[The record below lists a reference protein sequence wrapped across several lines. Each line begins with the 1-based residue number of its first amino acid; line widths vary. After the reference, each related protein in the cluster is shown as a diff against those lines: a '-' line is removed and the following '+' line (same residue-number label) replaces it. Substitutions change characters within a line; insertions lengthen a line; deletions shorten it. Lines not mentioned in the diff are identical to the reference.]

1 MVNYKE
7 QFKPWKFKKVAQ
19 SDWEL
24 GTFKQLKQA
33 SLEADL
39 FIQFMLWGY

>member
-1 MVNYKE
+1 MKE
-7 QFKPWKFKKVAQ
+7 YINQFQEWEFNEVAQ
-19 SDWEL
+19 NDWEL

-39 FIQFMLWGY
+39 FIAFMLWGY